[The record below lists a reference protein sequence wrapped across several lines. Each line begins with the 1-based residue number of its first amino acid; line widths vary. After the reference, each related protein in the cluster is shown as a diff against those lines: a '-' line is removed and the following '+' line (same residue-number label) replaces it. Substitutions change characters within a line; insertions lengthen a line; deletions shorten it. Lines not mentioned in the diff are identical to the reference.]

1 MALLS
6 CLLLIVILFNGG
18 CVFTPSKTGPEN
30 QKEIREVKGMP
41 PEKAVKVVTTIFPL
55 ADIIKQ
61 IGKEAVEV
69 TILLTPGASPHTYE
83 PTAEQARA
91 VAKADVLVFVG
102 GGLDDWAMKLASA
115 GEKLTVL
122 EIMKCLKGQI
132 LEYNPLP
139 LGGNS
144 DRVDNHAHEHGHGKS
159 ENYDTNESINLSR
172 SGEHRRDEDYHF
184 PKQTHLHRH
193 MTHDPHV
200 WMDPLLVKDLI
211 APLLAGELKSVYP
224 KKAVFFEDNLESFRQ
239 ELEDLHKEMNVLT
252 GSFSQK
258 RFISYHSAWNYFARR
273 YGLEEVAAVEDSP
286 GKEPSAKWLSELVAL
301 ADLHDIRV
309 IFAEVQLGTR
319 VAEIVAREI
328 DGRVL
333 LLDPL
338 GGKGLDG
345 REDYLQ
351 LMRYNARIFQ
361 EALQ

>member
-1 MALLS
+1 MVSRNWIATLLS
-6 CLLLIVILFNGG
+6 CLLLIAMLSGGG
-18 CVFTPSKTGPEN
+18 CFSTPLNTVPEN
-30 QKEIREVKGMP
+30 KTDPPGTKELP
-41 PEKAVKVVTTIFPL
+41 PGEIIKVVATIFPL
-55 ADIIKQ
+55 ADIVSQ

-69 TILLTPGASPHTYE
+69 TTLLSPGASPHTYE
-83 PTAEQARA
+83 PTVEQARA
-91 VAKADVLVFVG
+91 IADSGMLVFVG
-102 GGLDDWAMKLASA
+102 GGLDDWAMKPALAN
-115 GEKLTVL
+115 EKLAVL
-122 EIMKCLKGQI
+122 KIMDCLDDEQCT
-132 LEYNPLP
+132 EYGLLP
-139 LGGNS
+139 SGESFGP
-144 DRVDNHAHEHGHGKS
+144 E
-159 ENYDTNESINLSR
+159 ENYQGDR
-172 SGEHRRDEDYHF
+172 SPGLH
-184 PKQTHLHRH
+184 THSHGAR
-193 MTHDPHV
+193 DPHV

-211 APLLAGELKSVYP
+211 VPLLTEQLKTLFP
-224 KKAVFFEDNLESFRQ
+224 EKAAYFQDNRESFEQ
-239 ELEDLHKEMNVLT
+239 KLEALHAEVSALAA
-252 GSFSQK
+252 SFSEK

-319 VAEIVAREI
+319 VAEIIAKEI